1 MSKSSIITSQIYKSR
16 KTLLDQLNYIGY
28 DTDEYA
34 AFSINEIIVLL
45 ENKQLDMLLEK
56 PTSQKIFVKYN
67 LFYILKPAIIQLYV
81 DELFNL
87 EEILQKTDTLLIIVK
102 EDINETIQIFLKHI
116 WETQG
121 ILVVIQ
127 SLPRL
132 QYNILNHTLVPPHHI
147 IEDKEQINFIK
158 TKYNI
163 VTDSQ
168 FPKLHRFDAV
178 SIVLCS
184 RPGDIIEIDR
194 PSKTSIT
201 SKYYRICVN
210 DR

>member
-16 KTLLDQLNYIGY
+16 KNLLDQLYYNGY
-28 DTDEYA
+28 NIDEYA
-34 AFSINEIIVLL
+34 SFSINELIILI

-56 PTSQKIFVKYN
+56 NNSKKIFVKYN
-67 LFYILKPAIIQLYV
+67 LSSNIKVQNIQDFI

-87 EEILQKTDTLLIIVK
+87 EELLEKSDTLLIIVK
-102 EDINETIQIFLKHI
+102 EDINETIQTFLKHI
-116 WETQG
+116 WETQS
-121 ILVVIQ
+121 IFVVIQ

-147 IEDKEQINFIK
+147 VEDEEQISFIK
-158 TKYNI
+158 KKYNI
-163 VTDSQ
+163 IDNSQ

-178 SIVLCS
+178 AVVLCA
-184 RPGDIIEIDR
+184 RPEDIIEIDR
-194 PSKTSIT
+194 PSKTSIS
-201 SKYYRICVN
+201 SKYYRRCVN